1 VRTSIEAP
9 APASVDFSIDG
20 KNTNVSLPFKR
31 MVSRVD
37 SLHAR
42 IAAAVTVI
50 VTRWSSSRRSHDEAP
65 IFRSIFKRT
74 LNGRA
79 ATGHPAG
86 MVRILLLEQS
96 SRNESPVR
104 GQTPAAILEKNMRFN
119 LALLSLGILVCGS
132 TAQAGA
138 PQPFSDDL
146 FFDWDGLRSELRE
159 DGIDLRV
166 GYTSETATNVR
177 GGDKDLWRY
186 ADQWTFAATLDLHK
200 LLEIDHAQFKIAVI
214 DRNGRNL
221 SADANL
227 DDLQQVQEIYGDK
240 ETWYLTQFWYD
251 QKYLD
256 GMLDWKVGRLSEG
269 EDFAAFSCEFM
280 NFTFCGAAPGNG
292 VGSYWYNW
300 PVSQWG
306 TRVKVSVP
314 GFGYVQ
320 LGAFEVNPSYLM
332 TRYSLDLGDPPGATG
347 MLAPVEIG
355 WLPTIGRGLDGSYKL
370 GAWYNSSR
378 VPDVVDNTN
387 GLPLA
392 IAGGEPLMRHG
403 EYGGYFNFLQ
413 RLTAPL
419 TGASKQGVSVFLNGI
434 YADRRTST
442 LDSQMAAGVLYTG
455 PIASLREDE
464 LGFAI
469 GRTHVNSRVADVE
482 WLQNELGRG
491 PVGVQSAEY
500 VGELFYK
507 IQATRWLDLRP
518 NIQYVRQPG
527 GISNKTSDVV
537 IGLKLSVNL

>member
-1 VRTSIEAP
+1 
-9 APASVDFSIDG
+9 
-20 KNTNVSLPFKR
+20 

-200 LLEIDHAQFKIAVI
+200 LLDIDHA
-214 DRNGRNL
+214 
-221 SADANL
+221 
-227 DDLQQVQEIYGDK
+227 
-240 ETWYLTQFWYD
+240 
-251 QKYLD
+251 
-256 GMLDWKVGRLSEG
+256 
-269 EDFAAFSCEFM
+269 
-280 NFTFCGAAPGNG
+280 
-292 VGSYWYNW
+292 
-300 PVSQWG
+300 PVSY
-306 TRVKVSVP
+306 TH
-314 GFGYVQ
+314 
-320 LGAFEVNPSYLM
+320 
-332 TRYSLDLGDPPGATG
+332 LD
-347 MLAPVEIG
+347 V
-355 WLPTIGRGLDGSYKL
+355 YK
-370 GAWYNSSR
+370 R
-378 VPDVVDNTN
+378 QV
-387 GLPLA
+387 
-392 IAGGEPLMRHG
+392 
-403 EYGGYFNFLQ
+403 
-413 RLTAPL
+413 
-419 TGASKQGVSVFLNGI
+419 
-434 YADRRTST
+434 
-442 LDSQMAAGVLYTG
+442 
-455 PIASLREDE
+455 
-464 LGFAI
+464 
-469 GRTHVNSRVADVE
+469 
-482 WLQNELGRG
+482 LGRRMYM
-491 PVGVQSAEY
+491 SM
-500 VGELFYK
+500 
-507 IQATRWLDLRP
+507 
-518 NIQYVRQPG
+518 
-527 GISNKTSDVV
+527 
-537 IGLKLSVNL
+537 